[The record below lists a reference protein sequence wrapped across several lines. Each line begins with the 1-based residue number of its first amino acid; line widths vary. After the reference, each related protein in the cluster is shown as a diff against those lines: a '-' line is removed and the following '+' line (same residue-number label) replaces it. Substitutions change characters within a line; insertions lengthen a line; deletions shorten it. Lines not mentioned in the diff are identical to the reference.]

1 MDPVLETLPSDRLPT
16 RRILTGCATLAV
28 MLVIYGSWLPF
39 EFDTAALMRLGLA
52 VVDRIAWVPTSSED
66 VIANIGIF
74 IPIGLLVTMRLIVG
88 GWGGTARIVPVAA
101 LALVVSAVCEA
112 GQTII
117 AQRSASYTDMVFH
130 GIGTLIGI
138 VLAGPTLRLVQ
149 RFTRQLS
156 MGLALNPHRALFGVV
171 AILVVFAKLAP
182 FDFAISPAALAHSVN
197 TARWSP
203 FDPASA
209 GLQQS
214 GLGDLTETAGS
225 FFGFALL
232 GILGVGS
239 LRGRGESRTV
249 SAVNTIGKLI
259 VLAIGIELTQIVIVS
274 HTCDALDVLL
284 YVYGGLMGVGLCV
297 ALGASTADDSRIAV
311 RRIAARVL
319 LTAALF
325 VQGAVML
332 GSIFPAGG
340 QLENP
345 STLSIQWIPFYA
357 QFKEPLA
364 KSIGQIVSSVI
375 WYGTLAVVVAS
386 ASVGRGRRY
395 RFLPAVLA
403 TVGLVLLTEAAQIFD
418 HARVADMTEPVL
430 ALGASA
436 VAMFACRW
444 MERQHRRGPQTA
456 IVESV

>member
-1 MDPVLETLPSDRLPT
+1 MDPVLDTLPSDRFPA

-39 EFDTAALMRLGLA
+39 EFDTAALMKSELA
-52 VVDRIAWVPTSSED
+52 VVGRIAWVPSNLED

-88 GWGGTARIVPVAA
+88 GWGRAPRIVFASVVAA
-101 LALVVSAVCEA
+101 SASLICEA

-117 AQRSASYTDMVFH
+117 VQRSASYTDMVFH
-130 GIGTLIGI
+130 GLGTLIGI
-138 VLAGPTLRLVQ
+138 VLAGLSLRLAQ

-156 MGLALNPHRALFGVV
+156 MGLALNPHRALFGIV

-182 FDFAISPAALAHSVN
+182 FDFTISPAALAHSMN

-214 GLGDLTETAGS
+214 VLGDLTETAGS
-225 FFGFALL
+225 FFAFALL
-232 GILGVGS
+232 GILGVGL
-239 LRGRGESRTV
+239 LREQAESRMV
-249 SAVNTIGKLI
+249 SVVNTIGKLI
-259 VLAIGIELTQIVIVS
+259 VLAIGIELAQIVIVS

-284 YVYGGLMGVGLCV
+284 YVYGGLMGAGLGV
-297 ALGASTADDSRIAV
+297 ALGTSAADNHRFAGRQV
-311 RRIAARVL
+311 AARVL
-319 LTAALF
+319 LTAALV
-325 VQGAVML
+325 VQGVL
-332 GSIFPAGG
+332 VVGSIFPAGG
-340 QLENP
+340 QLEKL
-345 STLSIQWIPFYA
+345 STSSIQWIPFYA

-375 WYGTLAVVVAS
+375 WYGTLAIVVAS
-386 ASVGRGRRY
+386 ASVGGVRRY

-403 TVGLVLLTEAAQIFD
+403 TVGLVLLTEAAQVFD
-418 HARVADMTEPVL
+418 QARVADMTEPVL
-430 ALGASA
+430 ALAASA
-436 VAMFACRW
+436 VAMFVCRW
-444 MERQHRRGPQTA
+444 IERQRRIEPQTA
-456 IVESV
+456 IAESV